1 MNLPDELGVEEG
13 QRCIRLLLTGFDHTE
28 GTVVVLDFRILC
40 LELAIDLESIL

>member
-1 MNLPDELGVEEG
+1 MNLPNELGVEEG
-13 QRCIRLLLTGFDHTE
+13 QTRIRFLFTGFDHTE